1 MGRRRRRR
9 NGRLR
14 NNCPNVTQ
22 PSWRSRRTRVPNL
35 ITGSDVTY
43 AAGGHG
49 QPGGPASN
57 GADNTGNGA
66 DSGGQAVARSGG
78 PGIVVVRFP
87 ADAAGFVSVAPGT
100 NTVST
105 LGPGEVVAKFTVS
118 GTLTLDKN
126 MAHFAELDE
135 NNVVKRVVVI
145 GNDVPTAD
153 GPLGD
158 NDMHPDGEAYCN
170 KLFGGTWKQ
179 TRTVIVLE
187 KNMQVLEIFM
197 IL

>member
-1 MGRRRRRR
+1 MGGSGTTVPTSH
-9 NGRLR
+9 NQAGGAGG
-14 NNCPNVTQ
+14 PG
-22 PSWRSRRTRVPNL
+22 VPNL

-66 DSGGQAVARSGG
+66 DSGGQAAARSGG

-118 GTLTLDKN
+118 GTLTL
-126 MAHFAELDE
+126 
-135 NNVVKRVVVI
+135 
-145 GNDVPTAD
+145 G
-153 GPLGD
+153 
-158 NDMHPDGEAYCN
+158 
-170 KLFGGTWKQ
+170 
-179 TRTVIVLE
+179 
-187 KNMQVLEIFM
+187 
-197 IL
+197 